1 MTRINVEIAEAART
15 TGLVARKQQ
24 ENKAKASLHGLQFI
38 HDNAGRL
45 YSDLV
50 HADPRPL
57 QPGPKGSRT
66 MTDLDLI
73 DRKIVAEL
81 MRDATLPVAQIAD
94 KVGLSQT
101 PCWKRIQK
109 LEANGVLTG
118 RVALADPT
126 RLGFGLTV
134 FVSIEAADHSADWRK
149 AFAKATESIP
159 EIMEVYRMAGEIDY
173 LLRVAVA
180 DMMAFDRLYKRLT
193 DAVPI
198 KNVTSHFA
206 MERMKFTTAY
216 PVDTV
221 SR

>member
-1 MTRINVEIAEAART
+1 M
-15 TGLVARKQQ
+15 
-24 ENKAKASLHGLQFI
+24 
-38 HDNAGRL
+38 D
-45 YSDLV
+45 
-50 HADPRPL
+50 
-57 QPGPKGSRT
+57 
-66 MTDLDLI
+66 DLDLI

-109 LEANGVLTG
+109 LEAAGILTS
-118 RVALADPT
+118 RVALADPE

-134 FVSIEAADHSADWRK
+134 FVGIEAPDHSAEWREE
-149 AFAKATESIP
+149 FARAAAAIP
-159 EIMEVYRMAGEIDY
+159 EIMEVYRMAGELDY
-173 LLRVAVA
+173 LLRIAVP
-180 DMMAFDRLYKRLT
+180 DMAAFDALYKRLT

-216 PVDTV
+216 PVDTLN
-221 SR
+221 R

>member
-1 MTRINVEIAEAART
+1 
-15 TGLVARKQQ
+15 
-24 ENKAKASLHGLQFI
+24 
-38 HDNAGRL
+38 
-45 YSDLV
+45 
-50 HADPRPL
+50 
-57 QPGPKGSRT
+57 

-81 MRDATLPVAQIAD
+81 MLDATLPIAQIAD
-94 KVGLSQT
+94 RAGLSQT

-118 RVALADPT
+118 RVALADPSL
-126 RLGFGLTV
+126 LGFGLTV
-134 FVSIEAADHSADWRK
+134 FVAIEASDHSAEWR
-149 AFAKATESIP
+149 ARFAKATDAIP

-173 LLRVAVA
+173 LLRIAVA

-198 KNVTSHFA
+198 KNVTSHFS

-221 SR
+221 TR